1 METYLSVLVMGLWG
15 RAERKNQGEEKE
27 CLVIALL
34 TRGVDSRKRQVSLRE
49 SGFSYSQFEI
59 LWETSVG
66 RLMPI
71 WANQHSQGELLD
83 MVKKRVALV

>member
-34 TRGVDSRKRQVSLRE
+34 TRGVDSRKRQVS
-49 SGFSYSQFEI
+49 
-59 LWETSVG
+59 
-66 RLMPI
+66 
-71 WANQHSQGELLD
+71 
-83 MVKKRVALV
+83 